1 MPMGS
6 GMAADFF
13 QGMDIVPSNH
23 MRRLTM
29 VKVFL
34 VDDEIVIRE
43 GIRTSFPWEETDY
56 VLVGEAPDGEMALPM
71 IRDTQPD
78 ILITDI
84 RMPFMDGIALC
95 SAVRSQMPWI
105 GIIILSGYDE
115 FEYARKGI
123 QLGVREYMLK
133 PVTAAELKQA
143 LDRISEAMR
152 KEQREHS
159 VRRTDSNQRFLRE
172 KLLDSLYSEDQ
183 REGDAQAVAEQL
195 RGMGISIAAPRYAVI
210 DVAFEP
216 AGDAYAE
223 LAELAEGSGGI
234 VHISPSRTGCRVLVL
249 GDNDQDAEERAYAFG
264 ASIATELERIG
275 CGGIRISIGEI
286 VESPEQI
293 FRSLKS
299 ARHIRHVLTDQADS
313 SPRIVGVRE
322 FTEDS
327 GERSAAVTTARA
339 KMYLSEHYQ
348 DGNLMLQDVAAAVG
362 MSNSR
367 FSTVFAQECG
377 KTFTEYLT
385 GLRLEKA
392 RELLKTT
399 EKRSS
404 QIAFEVGYNDSHYF
418 SYQFKK
424 NVGMTPGEYR
434 AARQDGGE
442 AK

>member
-1 MPMGS
+1 M
-6 GMAADFF
+6 
-13 QGMDIVPSNH
+13 
-23 MRRLTM
+23 
-29 VKVFL
+29 
-34 VDDEIVIRE
+34 
-43 GIRTSFPWEETDY
+43 
-56 VLVGEAPDGEMALPM
+56 
-71 IRDTQPD
+71 
-78 ILITDI
+78 
-84 RMPFMDGIALC
+84 
-95 SAVRSQMPWI
+95 
-105 GIIILSGYDE
+105 
-115 FEYARKGI
+115 
-123 QLGVREYMLK
+123 
-133 PVTAAELKQA
+133 
-143 LDRISEAMR
+143 
-152 KEQREHS
+152 
-159 VRRTDSNQRFLRE
+159 
-172 KLLDSLYSEDQ
+172 
-183 REGDAQAVAEQL
+183 
-195 RGMGISIAAPRYAVI
+195 
-210 DVAFEP
+210 
-216 AGDAYAE
+216 
-223 LAELAEGSGGI
+223 
-234 VHISPSRTGCRVLVL
+234 LVL

-286 VESPEQI
+286 VETPEQV

-392 RELLKTT
+392 KELLKTT

>member
-1 MPMGS
+1 
-6 GMAADFF
+6 
-13 QGMDIVPSNH
+13 
-23 MRRLTM
+23 M

-43 GIRTSFPWEETDY
+43 GIRASFPWEDTDY

-105 GIIILSGYDE
+105 GIIMLSGYDE

-133 PVTAAELKQA
+133 PVTSSELKQA
-143 LDRISEAMR
+143 LDRVSEAMR
-152 KEQREHS
+152 EEKRNRAAHRAGS
-159 VRRTDSNQRFLRE
+159 DQRFLQE
-172 KLLDSLYSEDQ
+172 KLLSSLYSEDQ
-183 REGDAQAVAEQL
+183 REGDARAVVEQL
-195 RGMGISIAAPRYAVI
+195 RGMGINLAAPRYAVI
-210 DVAFEP
+210 DAAFEP
-216 AGDAYAE
+216 ISSGHAE
-223 LAELAEGSGGI
+223 LVELAEGSGGI
-234 VHISPSRTGCRVLVL
+234 VHVSPCRTGSRVLVL
-249 GDNDQDAEERAYAFG
+249 GDNDQDTEERAYAFG
-264 ASIATELERIG
+264 ASVATELERIG

-286 VESPEQI
+286 VEGPENI
-293 FRSLKS
+293 YRSLQS
-299 ARHIRHVLTDQADS
+299 ARHIRHVLTDQAES

-322 FTEDS
+322 FSEGS
-327 GERSAAVTTARA
+327 GERAAAVMAARA
-339 KMYLSEHYQ
+339 KMYLAEHYQ
-348 DGNLMLQDVAAAVG
+348 NGNLMLQDVAAAVG

-392 RELLKTT
+392 RELLRTT
-399 EKRSS
+399 DKRSS
-404 QIAFEVGYNDSHYF
+404 QIAFEAGYNDSHYF
-418 SYQFKK
+418 SYLFKK

-434 AARQDGGE
+434 AASQDGG
-442 AK
+442 AVK